1 MNKKKSDFANSLH
14 DVMQTKAFSKIS
26 IADVCKGLNCSRQ
39 SFYYYFKSL
48 KECLAYYIRDLA
60 KAKIKEDHMI
70 TDTFA
75 FLDSCKDLIE
85 FCETDKRTK
94 NLFWIV
100 LTAYLKKLL
109 DMVLTKK
116 LVDYLSLYSE
126 QKDIL
131 LTFYVAG
138 IIQEA
143 KLYYSHNNKS
153 TKEKY
158 IEYTKTLLGSYD
170 DIRERVKRFVCI

>member
-14 DVMQTKAFSKIS
+14 NVMQTKAFSEIS
-26 IADVCKGLNCSRQ
+26 IADVCKELNCSRQ

-60 KAKIKEDHMI
+60 KTKIKENSII

-75 FLDSCKDLIE
+75 FLDSNRELIE

-100 LTAYLKKLL
+100 LTTYLKKQL
-109 DMVLTKK
+109 DIVLTKR

-143 KLYYSHNNKS
+143 KLYYSNDSKS
-153 TKEKY
+153 AKEKY
-158 IEYTKTLLGSYD
+158 IEYTKALLGTYD
-170 DIRERVKRFVCI
+170 DVRDRVKRFVCI

>member
-14 DVMQTKAFSKIS
+14 AVMQTKTFSEIS
-26 IADVCKGLNCSRQ
+26 IADVCEGLNCSRQ

-48 KECLAYYIRDLA
+48 KECLTYYIRDLA

-75 FLDSCKDLIE
+75 FLDSNKELIE
-85 FCETDKRTK
+85 FCENDQRTK

-100 LTAYLKKLL
+100 LTTHLKKLL
-109 DMVLTKK
+109 DMVLTKR

-126 QKDIL
+126 QKNIL

-143 KLYYSHNNKS
+143 KLYYSHNNSS
-153 TKEKY
+153 TREKY
-158 IEYTKTLLGSYD
+158 IEYTKALLGSYD
-170 DIRERVKRFVCI
+170 DVRERVKRFVCI